1 MYFQIKKYIISG
13 TWGDYMKDNNQQ
25 IEYLEKKNKKYN
37 LFFSLI
43 IALGLPIAIV
53 PPIIIWTLFSE
64 MFFIS
69 LSAFLFVGG
78 IFGLMIG
85 LDSVKNKIEKNN
97 QKIAKLKI
105 NKSAKELTNEEVEL
119 AKAVLK
125 ARESL
130 IGTESLTKFLN
141 SSEEFKVVKDT
152 IYNNKVMDF
161 INEIE
166 ENKTIDF
173 LPVYNHDE
181 FNLEISNELQNKP
194 KQKFKRIRR

>member
-1 MYFQIKKYIISG
+1 
-13 TWGDYMKDNNQQ
+13 MKDNNQQ
-25 IEYLEKKNKKYN
+25 IEYLEKKNRKYN

-43 IALGLPIAIV
+43 IALGLPIAIL
-53 PPIIIWTLFSE
+53 PPIIIWTLFSQ

-78 IFGLMIG
+78 IFGLMMC
-85 LDSVKNKIEKNN
+85 LDNVKNKIEKNN
-97 QKIAKLKI
+97 QIIAKLKI
-105 NKSAKELTNEEVEL
+105 NECAKELTNEEVEL
-119 AKAVLK
+119 AKSALK

-130 IGTESLTKFLN
+130 VGTESLTKFLN

-161 INEIE
+161 INKIE

-173 LPVYNHDE
+173 LSNYNHDE
-181 FNLEISNELQNKP
+181 FNLENSNKNCS
-194 KQKFKRIRR
+194 I

>member
-1 MYFQIKKYIISG
+1 
-13 TWGDYMKDNNQQ
+13 MKDNNQQ
-25 IEYLEKKNKKYN
+25 IEYLEKKNIKYN
-37 LFFSLI
+37 LIFSLI

-78 IFGLMIG
+78 IFGLMMG
-85 LDSVKNKIEKNN
+85 LNSVKNKIEKNN
-97 QKIAKLKI
+97 KKIAKLKI
-105 NKSAKELTNEEVEL
+105 NESAKELNNEEVEL

-130 IGTESLTKFLN
+130 IGAESLTKFLN

-181 FNLEISNELQNKP
+181 FNLENFNELQNKP
-194 KQKFKRIRR
+194 KQKVKRIKR